1 MDSNAI
7 AAMQRAQLSHGSH
20 HRQLCAWNVF
30 AGTVPRRTLSLEHAL
45 ELLGCDCLVWRIF
58 RLSGDFEATTACW
71 LGLREM
77 AGTCVRCKELEH
89 CDVPNVLFDGLHWNI
104 LEPRLASSVKNK
116 VESGHIMFSFAETM
130 ISSDFPT
137 HHQHCG
143 IGLVS
148 VLAFFH

>member
-1 MDSNAI
+1 MRLDSNAI

-116 VESGHIMFSFAETM
+116 VESGHIKNP
-130 ISSDFPT
+130 SSYVPHSLIPSCFRLLR
-137 HHQHCG
+137 Q
-143 IGLVS
+143 
-148 VLAFFH
+148 